1 MNPAPMKS
9 WLDRL
14 METAILLVVIA
25 LLLNW
30 AWNLIRPLVPVLVIA
45 AGLAISVSFM
55 VQRNRRW

>member
-14 METAILLVVIA
+14 LETAILLVVIA

-30 AWNLIRPLVPVLVIA
+30 AWNLIRPLIPVLVIA